1 MLRDMTQGSPAK
13 LIWAFSVPMFIGSI
27 FQQLYNMVDAIV
39 VGRFVGPN
47 ALAAVGTSFPVIFF
61 LVSLVLGMTMGSG
74 VVISQF
80 FGAKD
85 IVKTRRA
92 VVTALAFQLV
102 FAAFLGVLG
111 VVLSRPLLILLNT
124 PDVILGDATAYMQ
137 IFFSGILFMFAYNA
151 FAGILRS
158 LGDSK
163 TPLYFLIISS
173 LLNIG
178 LNIYFVVEL
187 GLGVRGVAW
196 ATLIAQGVSSVLT
209 FAYIYLRVPLLKF
222 TRAEL
227 VFDWDIFWK
236 MVRIGAPSS
245 LQQAL
250 ASVGMMVVQ
259 SLVNSFGPVTMAAY
273 TAASRMDSFAMIPIM
288 NFGMAVSTF
297 TGQNIGANRLD
308 RVALGLKATL
318 MMVIAA
324 CLIVSLLVFTAGGYM
339 IGLFITGEQAEI
351 VAQGIDYMRTVS
363 LFYAVFGVIMVL
375 NGVLRGAGDAW
386 VPMVT
391 TLASLAI
398 RVASAYVLVNTGLT
412 YRGIWWSIPIGWS
425 VAVLVPTYR
434 YFSGVW
440 KTKAVV
446 RQNLLNHVAE
456 GRRSATQQI
465 TTH

>member
-13 LIWAFSVPMFIGSI
+13 LIWAFSVPMFIGGI

-39 VGRFVGPN
+39 VGRYVGPN
-47 ALAAVGTSFPVIFF
+47 ALAAVGTSFPVMFF
-61 LVSLVLGMTMGSG
+61 LFSLVLGMTMGSG

-85 IVKTRRA
+85 LVKTRRA

-102 FAAFLGVLG
+102 LAAGLG
-111 VVLSRPLLILLNT
+111 VVGVVFSRPLLVLLNT

-137 IFFSGILFMFAYNA
+137 IFFSGILFMFAYYA
-151 FAGILRS
+151 LAGILRS

-163 TPLYFLIISS
+163 TPLYFLIVSS
-173 LLNIG
+173 LLNVV
-178 LNIYFVVEL
+178 LNISFVV
-187 GLGVRGVAW
+187 GLDMGVRGVAW
-196 ATLIAQGVSSVLT
+196 ATVIAQGVSSALT
-209 FAYIYLRVPLLKF
+209 FAYIYLKVPLLRFK
-222 TRAEL
+222 RAEL
-227 VFDWDIFWK
+227 VFDRDIFWA

-250 ASVGMMVVQ
+250 ASIGMMAVQ
-259 SLVNSFGPVTMAAY
+259 ALVNSFGPITMAAY

-308 RVALGLKATL
+308 RVTEGLKATL
-318 MMVIAA
+318 MMVVAA

-339 IGLFITGEQAEI
+339 IGLFLAGNHPDIM
-351 VAQGIDYMRTVS
+351 AQGVDYMQTVS
-363 LFYAVFGVIMVL
+363 IFYAVFGAIMVF

-386 VPMVT
+386 VPTMTTVT
-391 TLASLAI
+391 SLAV
-398 RVASAYVLVNTGLT
+398 RVGSAYLLVNTAMT

-425 VAVLVPTYR
+425 VAVLVPIYR

-446 RQNLLNHVAE
+446 RQSILVQIEPVAAGSTE
-456 GRRSATQQI
+456 
-465 TTH
+465 

>member
-47 ALAAVGTSFPVIFF
+47 ALAAVGTSFPIIFF
-61 LVSLVLGMTMGSG
+61 MISVVLGMTMGSG

-85 IVKTRRA
+85 MVRTRRA
-92 VVTALAFQLV
+92 VVTALSFQLV
-102 FAAFLGVLG
+102 FAAFLGALG
-111 VVLSRPLLILLNT
+111 VLLSRPLLLLLNT

-137 IFFSGILFMFAYNA
+137 IFFGGILFMFAYNA
-151 FAGILRS
+151 LAGILRS

-163 TPLYFLIISS
+163 TPLYFLIVSS
-173 LLNIG
+173 LLNVA

-209 FAYIYLRVPLLKF
+209 FGYIYTRVPLLRF

-227 VFDWDIFWK
+227 VFDWSIFWT

-250 ASVGMMVVQ
+250 ASVGMMAVQ
-259 SLVNSFGPVTMAAY
+259 ALVNSFGPITIAAF

-297 TGQNIGANRLD
+297 TGQNIGADRLD
-308 RVALGLKATL
+308 RVTEGLKATL
-318 MMVIAA
+318 MMVIVS
-324 CLIVSLLVFTAGGYM
+324 CLIVSVLVFTAGGYM
-339 IGLFITGEQAEI
+339 ISLFMTGDQPEI
-351 VAQGIDYMRTVS
+351 MAQGIDYMRTVS
-363 LFYAVFGVIMVL
+363 LFYAVFGALMVL

-386 VPMVT
+386 VPTVT
-391 TLASLAI
+391 TMTSLAI
-398 RVASAYVLVNTGLT
+398 RVASAYVLVNTALGH
-412 YRGIWWSIPIGWS
+412 RGIWWSIPIGWS

-446 RQNLLNHVAE
+446 RQNLLAQVTQVE
-456 GRRSATQQI
+456 PATD
-465 TTH
+465 

>member
-1 MLRDMTQGSPAK
+1 
-13 LIWAFSVPMFIGSI
+13 MFIGSI
-27 FQQLYNMVDAIV
+27 FQQLYNMVDAVV

-47 ALAAVGTSFPVIFF
+47 ALAAVGTSFPIIFF
-61 LVSLVLGMTMGSG
+61 LVSVVLGMTMGSG

-85 IVKTRRA
+85 MARTRRA
-92 VVTALAFQLV
+92 VVTALSFQLV
-102 FAAFLGVLG
+102 FAAFLGAVG
-111 VVLSRPLLILLNT
+111 VVLSRPLLVLLNT

-137 IFFSGILFMFAYNA
+137 IFFGGILFMFAYNA
-151 FAGILRS
+151 LAGVLRA

-173 LLNIG
+173 LLNVG

-209 FAYIYLRVPLLKF
+209 LVYIYKRVPLLRF

-227 VFDWDIFWK
+227 VFDWSIFW
-236 MVRIGAPSS
+236 MIVRIGAPSS

-250 ASVGMMVVQ
+250 ASVGMMAVQ

-308 RVALGLKATL
+308 RVTAGLKATL
-318 MMVIAA
+318 LMVIAA

-339 IGLFITGEQAEI
+339 ISLFMTGEQPEI
-351 VAQGIDYMRTVS
+351 MAQGIDYMRTVS
-363 LFYAVFGVIMVL
+363 LFYAVFGALMVL

-386 VPMVT
+386 VPTVT
-391 TLASLAI
+391 TMTSLAI
-398 RVASAYVLVNTGLT
+398 RVVSAYVLVNTALAH
-412 YRGIWWSIPIGWS
+412 RGIWWSIPIGWS
-425 VAVLVPTYR
+425 IAVLVPTYR

-446 RQNLLNHVAE
+446 RQNLFAQVE
-456 GRRSATQQI
+456 PATD
-465 TTH
+465 